1 MAPVHERSR
10 PCRGVEVTAYKQD
23 DAAAI
28 SESQGLGIAQTDACG
43 RATTAQRAAG
53 DESVCCEGMQAR
65 LASSARTHSTAG
77 DLFESG
83 RRDGW
88 RRLCK

>member
-28 SESQGLGIAQTDACG
+28 FESQGLGIAQTDACSASWG
-43 RATTAQRAAG
+43 F
-53 DESVCCEGMQAR
+53 SKNEGAR
-65 LASSARTHSTAG
+65 RG
-77 DLFESG
+77 
-83 RRDGW
+83 
-88 RRLCK
+88 